1 MVSGSHRQVVREV
14 YSEVLF
20 DLAEQGGELDGVQE
34 ELVAVSRVLKT
45 EAGFAELLSSQVVK
59 GEEKAEIIRRVFGGR
74 LSELTVN
81 FLSVLARRGRIGF
94 LGGVSDRLERLVDAH
109 HNRRLVEVTMAA
121 KPDDERLEKL
131 KAALAAALDS
141 KVKVAVKVDPK
152 IIGGIVIRKDDTLID
167 NSVRTT
173 LDRMVKAVTEG
184 MKDKEKRGR
193 QD

>member
-1 MVSGSHRQVVREV
+1 MVSGSHRQVVHEV

-34 ELVAVSRVLKT
+34 ELVAVSRVLKM
-45 EAGFAELLSSQVVK
+45 EPEFAELLSSQVVK
-59 GEEKAEIIRRVFGGR
+59 GQEKAEIIRRVFGGR

-94 LGGVSDRLERLVDAH
+94 LGGVSDRFETLVDAH

-121 KPDDERLEKL
+121 EPDDERLEKL
-131 KAALAAALDS
+131 KADLAAALDS
-141 KVKVAVKVDPK
+141 KVKVTVKVDPK
-152 IIGGIVIRKDDTLID
+152 IIGGIVIKKGDTLID
-167 NSVRTT
+167 SSVRTT
-173 LDRMVKAVTEG
+173 LDRMVKAVTKG
-184 MKDKEKRGR
+184 MKDKGKRRR